1 MNFPTTHNKFFG
13 LKSSDFFP
21 VFCEIFWKQFL
32 CHPSDF
38 FFYRLVLSLPSP
50 PSFSRPQTSSSADS
64 WALVF
69 LSVKIVWTLVFVAQA
84 LLFELPS
91 RQRHFTL
98 FNKVRARDQLLCAPS
113 SGFEFSRFCI

>member
-1 MNFPTTHNKFFG
+1 MRLFF
-13 LKSSDFFP
+13 S
-21 VFCEIFWKQFL
+21 
-32 CHPSDF
+32 
-38 FFYRLVLSLPSP
+38 YRLILSLPSP
-50 PSFSRPQTSSSADS
+50 PSFSRPQMSSSADS

-98 FNKVRARDQLLCAPS
+98 FNKVRAHARDADQPVSLSDLN
-113 SGFEFSRFCI
+113 SRL

>member
-1 MNFPTTHNKFFG
+1 MEANSCIIHEI
-13 LKSSDFFP
+13 
-21 VFCEIFWKQFL
+21 VFLIPPDSVIAISAVIL
-32 CHPSDF
+32 CS
-38 FFYRLVLSLPSP
+38 
-50 PSFSRPQTSSSADS
+50 QTSSSADS

-98 FNKVRARDQLLCAPS
+98 FNKVRARARDADQPVSLGDLN
-113 SGFEFSRFCI
+113 SRL